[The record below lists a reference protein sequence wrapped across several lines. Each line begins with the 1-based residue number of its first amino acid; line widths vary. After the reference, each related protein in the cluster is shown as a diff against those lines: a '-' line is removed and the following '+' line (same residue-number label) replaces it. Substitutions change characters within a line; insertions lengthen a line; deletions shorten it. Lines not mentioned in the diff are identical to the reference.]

1 MNPEAPQGTQGRGM
15 MEDKLRVYLWWK
27 ARLSER
33 KQESKN
39 GADGPA
45 NRRTTSDKRGNTPV
59 VNGTGVESV
68 LSEALK
74 KKDRE
79 KEAKAANRRRVRGG
93 APAAAPST
101 RDSQS
106 RAAVTPGD
114 AQSRDETD
122 TIAEL

>member
-1 MNPEAPQGTQGRGM
+1 MDPEAPQGTQGRGM
-15 MEDKLRVYLWWK
+15 MEDMLRVYLWWK

-33 KQESKN
+33 KQENKN

-45 NRRTTSDKRGNTPV
+45 NRRTTSDKRGNTPI
-59 VNGTGVESV
+59 VNGTGVEGV

-79 KEAKAANRRRVRGG
+79 REAKAANRRRVRGG
-93 APAAAPST
+93 ASVAAPST
-101 RDSQS
+101 RDTQS
-106 RAAVTPGD
+106 RAALTPGET
-114 AQSRDETD
+114 QSKDESD